1 MGPICGPVVSAAV
14 IVRPGTPLI
23 PGVRDSKILARPQ
36 REELAIEIRRTAAA
50 VAVGAASV
58 REIETYNIL
67 CASRLA
73 MARAVWRLGPVDF
86 VLADGKKSKY
96 DRFAESQFIVDGDAL
111 CYSIACASIV
121 AKVVRDRLMERLA
134 RRYPAYGWER
144 NKGYASVEHLEAVHR
159 LGATPYH
166 RQTWTTF
173 QNRLPWHDGLVTE
186 DERG

>member
-14 IVRPGTPLI
+14 IIHPGTPLI
-23 PGVRDSKILARPQ
+23 PGVRDSKTLARLQ
-36 REELAIEIRRTAAA
+36 REELAIEIRRTVAA

-58 REIETYNIL
+58 REIEVHNIL

-73 MARAVWRLGPVDF
+73 MARAVSRLGPVDF
-86 VLADGKKSKY
+86 VLADGRRSKY
-96 DRFAESQFIVDGDAL
+96 DRFSQSQFIVDGDAL

-121 AKVVRDRLMERLA
+121 AKVVRDRLMEGLA
-134 RRYPAYGWER
+134 RRYPAFGWER
-144 NKGYASVEHLEAVHR
+144 NKGYASVEHLETVRR

-173 QNRLPWHDGLVTE
+173 QRRLPAIEDLVMD
-186 DERG
+186 DERD